1 METSQRQRIEQY
13 CNKQFYEALE
23 SNQRLKIFQGG
34 SRSGK
39 TYSIMQYLL
48 YLITVTK
55 EPLVIRKNS
64 QVLMFVINY
73 TDS

>member
-23 SNQRLKIFQGG
+23 SKERLKIFQGG

-48 YLITVTK
+48 YLITVT
-55 EPLVIRKNS
+55 ENH
-64 QVLMFVINY
+64 
-73 TDS
+73 